1 MKIARTLI
9 SILILL
15 FLGSSILVAAE
26 NPRITVLSY
35 NIHHG
40 EGIDGKLDLERIAGV
55 IKSVTPDLVGLQE
68 VDVKTERAG
77 GVDQAQALGDL
88 TGLSPFFAAAIP
100 YQGGEYGIAVLIN
113 PSRFE
118 EEGAFMKKLPLM
130 EEREQRVII
139 ERIVKFKD
147 SAQRIRFYDTHL
159 DHLGD
164 ELNRLPSAIVINQW
178 CMQDNTRWKGSEKI
192 EVDTRLP
199 SILLGDMNATPE
211 SKTILELEKIWIRAG
226 ADRAMPSWPSENPR
240 IHIDHIFF
248 RPADRWKVIE
258 IEVMDEEIA
267 SDHRPVMAVL
277 ELLPE
282 NPRARGFTGF
292 PECY

>member
-1 MKIARTLI
+1 MKIVRTLI
-9 SILILL
+9 GILALL
-15 FLGSSILVAAE
+15 FLGASVLVAAE

-55 IKSVTPDLVGLQE
+55 IQSVTPDLVGLQE

-77 GVDQAQALGDL
+77 GVDQAQVLGNL
-88 TGLSPFFAAAIP
+88 TGLTPFFAVAIP

-118 EEGAFMKKLPLM
+118 EEGAYVKKLPLM
-130 EEREQRVII
+130 EGREQRVVI

-147 SAQRIRFYDTHL
+147 SEQRIRFYDTHL

-164 ELNRLPSAIVINQW
+164 ELNRLPSAIAINQW
-178 CMQDNTRWKGSEKI
+178 SVQDNARWKGSEKI
-192 EVDTRLP
+192 EIDTHLP
-199 SILLGDMNATPE
+199 SILLGDMNATPD
-211 SKTILELEKIWIRAG
+211 SKTILELEKIWTRAG
-226 ADRAMPSWPSENPR
+226 AGRAMPSWPSENPR
-240 IHIDHIFF
+240 IHIDHIFY
-248 RPADRWKVIE
+248 RPADRWKMIE
-258 IEVMDEEIA
+258 IEVMEEEIA

-277 ELLPE
+277 ELLPA
-282 NPRARGFTGF
+282 NR
-292 PECY
+292 